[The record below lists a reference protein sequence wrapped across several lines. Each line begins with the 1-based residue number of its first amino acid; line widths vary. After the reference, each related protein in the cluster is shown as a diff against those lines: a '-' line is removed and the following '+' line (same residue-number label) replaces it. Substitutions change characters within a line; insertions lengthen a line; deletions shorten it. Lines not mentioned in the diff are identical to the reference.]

1 MLTAPHLWPRPRAGR
16 TAPGLAP
23 ARPRPLPTRPQRRPA
38 EFTADAYT
46 EAFGSVIADSDSLRN
61 QAFRLRYEVYCIEND
76 GFENPNEHPNRMETD
91 QYDSHAVQG
100 LLVHRYSG
108 FAVGSV
114 RMVLPV
120 AEQWECSMP
129 IQAHCMHAS
138 VHHRGTIMRS
148 LETSRFCISRSMRKR
163 ICQEDTYRV
172 VSDTDGA
179 CLRSPVRPVQEMIDR
194 TRALLPYLCVG
205 LVKLP
210 LQVAAENSLEHIFA
224 TLDPR
229 LLQLLTQLGICSTRL
244 GDDIDHHGMRS
255 PVDFVPIDI
264 FENTYKNKREV
275 WKIVTDNGRLHD
287 LARRTAASR
296 R

>member
-1 MLTAPHLWPRPRAGR
+1 V
-16 TAPGLAP
+16 
-23 ARPRPLPTRPQRRPA
+23 
-38 EFTADAYT
+38 EFTAEAYT
-46 EAFGSVIADSDSLRN
+46 QAFDSAIADSESLRN
-61 QAFRLRYEVYCIEND
+61 QAFRLRYEVYCIENQ
-76 GFENPNEHPNRMETD
+76 GFENPDEHPDKLETD
-91 QYDSHAVQG
+91 HYDCHALQG

-120 AEQWECSMP
+120 ADRWECSMP
-129 IQAHCMHAS
+129 IQEHCMHPT
-138 VHHRGTIMRS
+138 VHHRGTIMGS

-172 VSDTDGA
+172 LSDTDAGM
-179 CLRSPVRPVQEMIDR
+179 RSPARPVKELIDQ

-210 LQVAAENSLEHIFA
+210 LQVAAENGLEHIFA

-255 PVDFVPIDI
+255 PVDFVPLDI

-287 LARRTAASR
+287 LARRTAASKTG
-296 R
+296 